1 MSTAAMKGHKDKRRR
16 NARHS
21 ELKGM
26 KTGKLSLETV
36 RTYVERREEKSA
48 STHRVRVN
56 KLRASAMVERRG
68 RKV

>member
-1 MSTAAMKGHKDKRRR
+1 MSTAAVKGHKDKRRR
-16 NARHS
+16 NSRHS
-21 ELKGM
+21 DLKGR

-36 RTYVERREEKSA
+36 RTCVECRERKSV

-56 KLRASAMVERRG
+56 KLRAAAMVERRG

>member
-16 NARHS
+16 NGRHS

-36 RTYVERREEKSA
+36 RTYVERGEGKSA
-48 STHRVRVN
+48 SIHRVRVN
-56 KLRASAMVERRG
+56 KLRVWAMVERRE
-68 RKV
+68 RTV